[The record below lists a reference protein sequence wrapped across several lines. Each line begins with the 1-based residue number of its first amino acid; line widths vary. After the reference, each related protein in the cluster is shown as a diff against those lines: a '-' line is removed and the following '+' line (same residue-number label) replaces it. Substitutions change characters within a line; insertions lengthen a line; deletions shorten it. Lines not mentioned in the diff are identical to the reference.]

1 MEKLTGKEV
10 NYILGLKKTKLNWMF
25 EGTLE
30 ELDNGYHLTAYMKK
44 PVYFIIRPLLYP
56 FAFIYFVLEGGV
68 EEAKEELGKRCG
80 REVVD
85 FYLYAKDLE
94 RAKVVKHLK
103 RSAD

>member
-10 NYILGLKKTKLNWMF
+10 HYILGLKKTKLDWMF

-30 ELDNGYHLTAYMKK
+30 ELNNGSYHLVVYMKK

-56 FAFIYFVLEGGV
+56 FAFIYFTLEGGIK
-68 EEAKEELGKRCG
+68 EAKEGLENRCG

-85 FYLYAKDLE
+85 FYLYPKDCE
-94 RAKVVKHLK
+94 RAKAIIQSKGE
-103 RSAD
+103 